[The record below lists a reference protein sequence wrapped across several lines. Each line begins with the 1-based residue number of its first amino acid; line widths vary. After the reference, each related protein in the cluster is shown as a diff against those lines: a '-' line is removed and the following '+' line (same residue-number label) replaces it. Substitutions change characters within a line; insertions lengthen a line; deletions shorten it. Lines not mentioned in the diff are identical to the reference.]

1 MSLNV
6 NRVRQ
11 LLKEFDFSALF
22 RDELGWDTRRIKWQ
36 RWMIRPDSAGD
47 EVFKR

>member
-1 MSLNV
+1 MPLNV

-22 RDELGWDTRRIKWQ
+22 REELGWDTHNA
-36 RWMIRPDSAGD
+36 PL
-47 EVFKR
+47 